1 MAQRDPAAQGNLPG
15 INLTKGAAAADGRI
29 MAFARADIAVNRLLN
44 LTLEFL
50 RTCEPRSRIV

>member
-1 MAQRDPAAQGNLPG
+1 MAQRDPAAQRNLPG
-15 INLTKGAAAADGRI
+15 INLTKGEDAAGGRI

-44 LTLEFL
+44 LTLEFS